1 MIRTE
6 PFKSKEKTDAPKD
19 NSTNCFVKNLPLDT
33 TSKELYD
40 LFASYG
46 NINSIKLKQK
56 ENNQCLGYGYVD
68 FERVEDAQSAIENLN
83 DSLFK
88 EKRIIVTN
96 FLSKKKQSNDDKMPL
111 VTVKN
116 LPENVKNF
124 YSFIIIY

>member
-6 PFKSKEKTDAPKD
+6 PFKSKEKTDLPKD
-19 NSTNCFVKNLPLDT
+19 NSSNVFVKNLPHDT
-33 TSKELYD
+33 TSKELFD
-40 LFASYG
+40 LFSAFG

-68 FERVEDAQSAIENLN
+68 FEKVEDAQNSIENLN

-88 EKRIIVTN
+88 DKRIIVTN
-96 FLSKKKQSNDDKMPL
+96 FLSKKKKTEDDKFPL

-116 LPENVKNF
+116 LPENVNF
-124 YSFIIIY
+124 LN